1 MMTGMVKI
9 SKLFIFCKCLSKIII
24 VKLDIG
30 LSEYIKKRIISLA
43 AVKTVKNLQV
53 PSFIFM

>member
-1 MMTGMVKI
+1 MLKI
-9 SKLFIFCKCLSKIII
+9 SKLLIFCKCLSKIII